1 MSVSDTRRMEMYETL
16 IDSVARQP
24 SGTVSNQELV

>member
-1 MSVSDTRRMEMYETL
+1 MSVSDTRRMDWYQTL
-16 IDSVARQP
+16 IGGVARQP